1 MARILGIDLGSHSV
15 KVAVFQGGFGKLELQ
30 QVLMAPVEA
39 PPDGVSLLIPQA
51 DALEG
56 LLASLPEEGRSVAG
70 ATFPAEHAGVRLVTL
85 PFGERDQVER
95 TLPFEVEN
103 LVPFDLEDMVLASRT
118 LSVEPGRSQVLTA
131 LAARA
136 ELGPRLAALAG
147 AGADPRFCILD
158 ADLLGS
164 VAGDGVTAVVD
175 LGHSRTLVALAE
187 DGHVLTARAIT
198 GGGRALTEA
207 LAAAHAETFA
217 EAELRKHSADI
228 YADAPARSAAEVEV
242 ELVGDETTDV
252 GRRRNTRPD
261 DGQVLRDALVPL
273 LSEVRAS
280 LLAFEDSLEREVE
293 SVVLVGGTAQ
303 LDGLCAWLEAILGVP
318 VGLATVPDETGV
330 LQATEEPRFVL
341 AHAAGVK
348 AGTGKGR
355 SLDFRKDEY
364 SFRGDLAYFG
374 TVLRVAAAA
383 AVLFLVGGVAWFGY
397 QSLTLSSTLASL
409 DDQIRTE
416 VVEALPTVDPDS
428 LTSGSK
434 AKAVM
439 LEKLVEA
446 TTRVDALGSI
456 LSDEPPT
463 WGLLAEISR
472 RVPAGDE
479 ATLDV
484 TELSI
489 SPTNIVLK
497 AETDG
502 YEQAAK
508 IEAALQ
514 RSDRFKQASKGDE
527 QKKRDKVRFTI
538 TIPLDDEGEQTDE
551 G

>member
-1 MARILGIDLGSHSV
+1 MARILGVDLGSHTV
-15 KVAVFQGGFGKLELQ
+15 KVAVFQGGFGKLQLQ
-30 QVLMAPVEA
+30 EVLSAPVEPTNDPA
-39 PPDGVSLLIPQA
+39 SLLGTQA

-56 LLASLPEEGRSVAG
+56 LLSALPEEGRSIAG
-70 ATFPAEHAGVRLVTL
+70 ATFPAELAGVRLVTL

-103 LVPFDLEDMVLASRT
+103 LVPFELEDMVLASRT

-131 LAARA
+131 LAARS
-136 ELGPRLAALAG
+136 ELGPRLDALAG

-164 VAGDGVTAVVD
+164 VAGDGVQAVVD
-175 LGHSRTLVALAE
+175 LGHTRTLVAMVE
-187 DGHVLTARAIT
+187 DGHVLTARAIS
-198 GGGRALTEA
+198 GGGLRLTEA
-207 LAAAHAETFA
+207 LAAAHQETLA
-217 EAELRKHSADI
+217 EAAVRKHGADI
-228 YADAPARSAAEVEV
+228 YADSPTDEVSEVEV
-242 ELVGDETTDV
+242 QVVGDDTTDV
-252 GRRRNTRPD
+252 GRRPGQPVD
-261 DGQVLRDALVPL
+261 DGRVLRDALVPL

-280 LLAFEDSLEREVE
+280 LIAFEDSLGREVE
-293 SVVLVGGTAQ
+293 SVVLTGGTAK
-303 LDGLCAWLEAILGVP
+303 LAGLPEWIAAILGVS
-318 VGLATVPDETGV
+318 VTLAVLPDEERSVANGDD
-330 LQATEEPRFVL
+330 ARFVL
-341 AHAAGVK
+341 AHAAAVK
-348 AGTGKGR
+348 AANGKGR
-355 SLDFRKDEY
+355 SLDFRQDEFG
-364 SFRGDLAYFG
+364 FRGDLAYFG
-374 TVLRVAAAA
+374 TVLKVAAAA
-383 AVLFLVGGVAWFGY
+383 AVLFLVGSVAWFGF
-397 QSLTLSSTLASL
+397 QSVTLRSELVSL
-409 DDQIRTE
+409 DEQIRTE
-416 VVEALPTVDPDS
+416 VVEALPGIDPES

-439 LEKLVEA
+439 LEKQLEA
-446 TTRVDALGSI
+446 STRVEALGSI

-472 RVPAGDE
+472 RVPAGEE

-514 RSDRFKQASKGDE
+514 RSDRFRQASKGDE